1 MKLVSARL
9 QNEEIKIYE
18 QAEKLV
24 KSKYQESYTQRQVIT
39 ELAQTYIKVQKNES
53 DKKTRV

>member
-9 QNEEIKIYE
+9 QNEEIEIYK
-18 QAEKLV
+18 QAERLIKN
-24 KSKYQESYTQRQVIT
+24 KYQESYTQRQVIT

-53 DKKTRV
+53 NSKTRV

>member
-39 ELAQTYIKVQKNES
+39 ELAQTYIRIQNDES
-53 DKKTRV
+53 NSKTRV